1 MPARFC
7 IRRVI
12 MTDISV
18 QNIRHGFEVGEN
30 VLEDL
35 SFEIF
40 EGEHVGILGRN
51 GAGKTTLFRIITG
64 ELTPDKGAVVIAKNK
79 RVGVLSQIPSYP
91 PEMTAEDVLKTAHDR
106 VFRISDEMRELEDKM
121 SSGEEEEQI
130 LKRYD
135 FLSHEFDRLG
145 GYELD
150 RLRDTV
156 ANGLGIPK
164 AQREQL
170 FSELSGGERTRMNLA
185 RLILEDTDILLLD
198 EPTNHLDMSAVAWLE
213 SYISRFRGTVL
224 AISHDRWFL
233 DRAVS
238 RIIEISGGRAEF
250 YPGSYSF
257 YVEEK
262 RRRYQERL
270 KQYEKAEAKIAQLQK
285 AADDLHLWAF
295 MGNDKLHKRAFS
307 IEKRIEKMDKVEKP
321 KTEEK
326 MKARF
331 SETEFRADEVLLLK
345 NVKKSFGSRVLFSD
359 VNLLMS
365 GGERIALIGDNGTG
379 KSTFIKLIM
388 NEESPDEG
396 FIRVG
401 PSVKTA
407 YLPQIVR
414 FEDENLT
421 ALETMMYEAR
431 LQMGDARDRLGAFMF
446 RGDDVFTKVSQLSGG
461 EKSRLKL
468 AIIMR
473 SNLNLLILDE
483 PTNHLDIA
491 MREWVEDALSDY
503 GEALLFVS
511 HDRYFISKFATR
523 IWELR
528 EGKLYDYRCGYE
540 RYLEIRERESEPN
553 QKKSAAA
560 PQPKPAKEKKTSQ
573 YTKDKQLSRLEREIA
588 ELEKK
593 LDANEKAQE
602 ENASDYEK
610 LIELGIEW
618 DELHTALSDKYLEW
632 EELCE

>member
-1 MPARFC
+1 
-7 IRRVI
+7 

-18 QNIRHGFEVGEN
+18 QNLRHGFEVGEN
-30 VLEDL
+30 VLDGL

-64 ELTPDKGAVVIAKNK
+64 EITPDDGGVIIQKNK
-79 RVGVLSQIPSYP
+79 RVGVLSQIPNYP
-91 PEMTAEDVLKTAHDR
+91 EDMTAEDVLKTAHER
-106 VFRISDEMRELEDKM
+106 VFAIGGEMRELEEKM
-121 SSGEEEEQI
+121 SSGDVSEPTM
-130 LKRYD
+130 KRYD

-145 GYELD
+145 GYELE

-156 ANGLGIPK
+156 ANGLGIPR
-164 AQREQL
+164 AQRDQL

-213 SYISRFRGTVL
+213 NYISHFRGTVL

-238 RIIEISGGRAEF
+238 RIIEITGGRAEF

-262 RRRYQERL
+262 RRRYHEKL
-270 KQYEKAEAKIAQLQK
+270 KQYEKEQSKIAQLRK

-307 IEKRIEKMDKVEKP
+307 IEKRIEKMETVDKP
-321 KTEEK
+321 QTEER

-331 SETEFRADEVLLLK
+331 SETEFRADEVLLVK
-345 NVKKSFGSRVLFSD
+345 NAAKSFGDRKLFSGVD
-359 VNLLMS
+359 LLMR
-365 GGERIALIGDNGTG
+365 GGERVALIGDNGTG

-396 FIRVG
+396 LIRLG
-401 PSVKTA
+401 PAVKTA
-407 YLPQIVR
+407 YLPQIVS
-414 FEDENLT
+414 FQDENLT
-421 ALETMMYEAR
+421 VLETMMYEAK
-431 LQMGDARDRLGAFMF
+431 LQMGDARDRLGAYIF

-503 GEALLFVS
+503 SEALLFVS

-528 EGKLYDYRCGYE
+528 DGKLFDYQCGYE
-540 RYLEIRERESEPN
+540 RYLELKEREASPAL
-553 QKKSAAA
+553 KK
-560 PQPKPAKEKKTSQ
+560 AKEEPALKPQREKRTSQ
-573 YTKDKQLSRLEREIA
+573 YTKEKQLARLEREIA
-588 ELEKK
+588 DIEKK
-593 LDANEKAQE
+593 LDENEKAQE

-618 DELHTALSDKYLEW
+618 DKLHTELSEKYMEW
-632 EELCE
+632 EELAE

>member
-1 MPARFC
+1 
-7 IRRVI
+7 
-12 MTDISV
+12 
-18 QNIRHGFEVGEN
+18 
-30 VLEDL
+30 
-35 SFEIF
+35 
-40 EGEHVGILGRN
+40 
-51 GAGKTTLFRIITG
+51 
-64 ELTPDKGAVVIAKNK
+64 
-79 RVGVLSQIPSYP
+79 
-91 PEMTAEDVLKTAHDR
+91 
-106 VFRISDEMRELEDKM
+106 M
-121 SSGEEEEQI
+121 SSGDVSEPTM
-130 LKRYD
+130 KRYD

-145 GYELD
+145 GYELE

-156 ANGLGIPK
+156 ANGLGIPR
-164 AQREQL
+164 AQRDQL

-213 SYISRFRGTVL
+213 NYISHFRGTVL
-224 AISHDRWFL
+224 AISHGRWFL

-238 RIIEISGGRAEF
+238 RIIEITGGRAEF

-262 RRRYQERL
+262 RRRYQEKL
-270 KQYEKAEAKIAQLQK
+270 KQYEKEQSKIAQLRK

-307 IEKRIEKMDKVEKP
+307 IEKRIEKMETVDKP
-321 KTEEK
+321 QTEER

-331 SETEFRADEVLLLK
+331 SETEFRADEVLLVK
-345 NVKKSFGSRVLFSD
+345 NAAKSFGDRKLFSGVD
-359 VNLLMS
+359 LLMR
-365 GGERIALIGDNGTG
+365 GGERVALIGDNGTG

-396 FIRVG
+396 LIRLG
-401 PSVKTA
+401 PAVKTA
-407 YLPQIVR
+407 YLPQIVS
-414 FEDENLT
+414 FQDENLT
-421 ALETMMYEAR
+421 VLETMMYEAK
-431 LQMGDARDRLGAFMF
+431 LQMGDARDRLGAYMF

-503 GEALLFVS
+503 SEALLFVS

-528 EGKLYDYRCGYE
+528 DGKLFDYQCGYE
-540 RYLEIRERESEPN
+540 RYLELKEREASPAL
-553 QKKSAAA
+553 KK
-560 PQPKPAKEKKTSQ
+560 AKEEPALKPQKEKRTSQ
-573 YTKDKQLSRLEREIA
+573 FTKEKQLARLEREIA
-588 ELEKK
+588 DIEKK
-593 LDANEKAQE
+593 LDENEKAQE

-610 LIELGIEW
+610 LLELGIEW
-618 DELHTALSDKYLEW
+618 DALHNQLSEKYMEW
-632 EELCE
+632 ESFAN